1 MPHYYSPNRR
11 SITPSSSSY
20 TNYYPGV
27 NPYDTP
33 LPHKAEA
40 SALVPYSP
48 QPVAS
53 ESSSLPAAAEGGAAK
68 QAGGF
73 SLPNLGDLKGI
84 VDRLG
89 GIEGILATMG
99 KVQKVMQTFQQFAP
113 MAKLVTGL
121 LPGGKGSKLQ
131 GGGGRLDEY
140 KPPRRRRG
148 KGGSGNSSRKGKARR
163 KTPTRGRSK
172 SSKRRR

>member
-1 MPHYYSPNRR
+1 MPHYYPPNR
-11 SITPSSSSY
+11 SMTPSSSPY
-20 TNYYPGV
+20 TKYYPGV
-27 NPYDTP
+27 NPYDMP
-33 LPHKAEA
+33 LPDKAEA

-48 QPVAS
+48 QTVVS
-53 ESSSLPAAAEGGAAK
+53 ESSSLPAVATGGAAK
-68 QAGGF
+68 QTGGF

-99 KVQKVMQTFQQFAP
+99 KVQKVMQTVQQFAP
-113 MAKLVTGL
+113 MAKLVSGL
-121 LPGGKGSKLQ
+121 LPGGKGLKLQ

-140 KPPRRRRG
+140 KPSRRRRS
-148 KGGSGNSSRKGKARR
+148 KGGSGNSSRKGKTRR